1 MKNTAPR
8 VGVAGGAGGRR
19 TRPPRRAQGRKPRAG
34 HTQSPRPAR
43 DKKCVQN
50 AGARAG
56 GQGGKPRR
64 AGDEGK
70 RPAPLLAKHRA
81 SRKKTREA
89 TPLCRAKREP
99 RRGVPSGAAAAP
111 AAGARQGQPPP
122 RGGKAHTTRRAIML
136 RQTAMA
142 AKDNRQQGNE
152 KGGSPQ
158 RQDQSGSNDAGHR
171 AAGER
176 SRPKKPTPTT

>member
-19 TRPPRRAQGRKPRAG
+19 TRPPREAQGRKPRAG
-34 HTQSPRPAR
+34 HTQPPRPAR
-43 DKKCVQN
+43 DKKCVQI

-70 RPAPLLAKHRA
+70 PPDTLLAKHRA
-81 SRKKTREA
+81 SRKKRSAATTAVPSEA
-89 TPLCRAKREP
+89 RAPQGRARWRGGRP
-99 RRGVPSGAAAAP
+99 RRRSPTRATAP
-111 AAGARQGQPPP
+111 K
-122 RGGKAHTTRRAIML
+122 GGKAHTTRRAIML
-136 RQTAMA
+136 RQTAMV

>member
-19 TRPPRRAQGRKPRAG
+19 TRPPREAQGRKPRAG
-34 HTQSPRPAR
+34 QGATLAPRAR
-43 DKKCVQN
+43 QKMSHKWRAFE
-50 AGARAG
+50 AGAGVANL
-56 GQGGKPRR
+56 GQPHRGETTPHPTRKTPRQ
-64 AGDEGK
+64 
-70 RPAPLLAKHRA
+70 P
-81 SRKKTREA
+81 KKTPGG

-99 RRGVPSGAAAAP
+99 RRGVPAGAADAP
-111 AAGARQGQPPP
+111 AAGARQGQPPHK
-122 RGGKAHTTRRAIML
+122 GGQATTTRRAIML
-136 RQTAMA
+136 RQAAMG